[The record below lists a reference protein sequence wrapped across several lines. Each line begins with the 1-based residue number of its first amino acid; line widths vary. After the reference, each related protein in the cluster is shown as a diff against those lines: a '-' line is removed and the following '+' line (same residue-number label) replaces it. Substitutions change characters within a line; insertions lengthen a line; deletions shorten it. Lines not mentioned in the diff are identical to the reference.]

1 MPSEAVGEHCVLRL
15 DVFWSYVSTDR
26 PKFTNLSQINGMLSL
41 LHVVNIMLL
50 LLHNKKCEY
59 L

>member
-50 LLHNKKCEY
+50 LLHNK
-59 L
+59 